1 MLLSQCMTLEPGD
14 VLVMGTP
21 AGVGFAR
28 TPPLWMKHGDM
39 IEIEIEGVGVLS
51 NSVIDEA

>member
-1 MLLSQCMTLEPGD
+1 MTLEPGD

-28 TPPLWMKHGDM
+28 TPPLWMKPGDV
-39 IEIEIEGVGVLS
+39 IEIEIEDVGLLS
-51 NSVIDEA
+51 NPVTDEA